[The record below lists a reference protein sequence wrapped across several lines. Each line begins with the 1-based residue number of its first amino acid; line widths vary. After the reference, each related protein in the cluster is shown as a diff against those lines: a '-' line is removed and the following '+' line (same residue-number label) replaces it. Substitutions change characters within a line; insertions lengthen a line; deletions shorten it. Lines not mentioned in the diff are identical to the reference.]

1 MAVASLS
8 LAVSVDVKLATTAG
22 IRLHLPDSFGE
33 WVGFEIKFCQNI
45 TCQKTYLANELKDP
59 DQCGECGDPL
69 YSMSFSEA
77 QLLPPDTGMLRKSY
91 RNPAGKKLNVS
102 IVLSGNERGSI
113 HRPEVC
119 LTGQGWDL
127 ESKEVA
133 EVRLEGREPLHVMIL
148 NVKRTASSGSGKA
161 HAMRNYYAYW
171 FVGKD
176 RETPYHLMRMFLM
189 AADRVTRNVAH
200 RWAYISVTG
209 PRESSPDDSKEQIQN
224 FVSELYPYI
233 SIGES

>member
-8 LAVSVDVKLATTAG
+8 LAVSVDVKVTNTAG
-22 IRLHLPDSFGE
+22 IRLNLPASFGE
-33 WVGFEIKFCQNI
+33 WVGFEIKFCQNV
-45 TCQKTYLANELKDP
+45 TCQKTHLVNQLKDP
-59 DQCGECGDPL
+59 GRCGECGDPL
-69 YSMSFSEA
+69 YAMSFSEA
-77 QLLPPDTGMLRKSY
+77 QLLPPDTGMLKQSY
-91 RNPAGKKLNVS
+91 RNPEGEKVNVS

-133 EVRLEGREPLHVMIL
+133 EVQLEGREPLDVMVL
-148 NVKRTASSGSGKA
+148 HLKRTASGGSVMAGEMKT
-161 HAMRNYYAYW
+161 YYAYW

-189 AADRVTRNVAH
+189 ATDRVTRNVAH
-200 RWAYISVTG
+200 RWAYISLSG
-209 PRESSPDDSKEQIQN
+209 PRKSNSEDYKEQIQK

-233 SIGES
+233 SVGES